1 VFGGGIRKD
10 RQSQIESNKDR
21 AWSGF
26 IGHRIWNSSFEYSE
40 VANKG
45 RGSINDGETRK

>member
-1 VFGGGIRKD
+1 MMHGQQNVNL
-10 RQSQIESNKDR
+10 QTESNKDR

-40 VANKG
+40 VDKKG
-45 RGSINDGETRK
+45 HGSINDGETRN